1 MNILRVMRVPDL
13 FSLLNAIFGF
23 GAILAACRGDTGFSI
38 LLVIISA
45 VLDGIDGFLARSM
58 KASDLGFS
66 LDSLADLVS
75 FGVAPAVIVVV
86 AFDFSGYVLAAS
98 LIYFTCGTLRL
109 ARFNSSA
116 KDDEFFEGFPITAS
130 GMATVASLL
139 LDRPWLTYA
148 IMLFLSILMVGSIPY
163 PKIRDVRLVVAF
175 VLVLLASAILI
186 QFMGDA
192 TSSGALILTAMIV
205 YMASPV
211 VTSCL
216 PRGK

>member
-1 MNILRVMRVPDL
+1 MNILRLMRVPDI
-13 FSLLNAIFGF
+13 FSLLNAVFGF

-38 LLVIISA
+38 LLVILSA
-45 VLDGIDGFLARSM
+45 VFDGIDGFLARSM
-58 KASDLGFS
+58 KANDLGFS

-75 FGVAPAVIVVV
+75 FGVAPAVLAVV
-86 AFDFSGYVLAAS
+86 AFDFSGYALAAS
-98 LIYFTCGTLRL
+98 LIYLTCGTLRL

-116 KDDEFFEGFPITAS
+116 KDDKFFEGFPITAS
-130 GMATVASLL
+130 GMATVACLL

-163 PKIRDVRLVVAF
+163 PKIRDVRLVAAF

>member
-23 GAILAACRGDTGFSI
+23 GAILAACRGDTRFSI

-75 FGVAPAVIVVV
+75 FGVAPAVLVVV

-98 LIYFTCGTLRL
+98 LIYLTCGTLRL
-109 ARFNSSA
+109 ARFNTSA
-116 KDDEFFEGFPITAS
+116 KDDKFFEGFPITAS
-130 GMATVASLL
+130 GLATVASLL
-139 LDRPWLTYA
+139 LDRPWITYA
-148 IMLFLSILMVGSIPY
+148 LMLFLSILMVGSIPY
-163 PKIRDVRLVVAF
+163 PKIRDVRLVAAF
-175 VLVLLASAILI
+175 VIVLLASAILI

-192 TSSGALILTAMIV
+192 ASSGALILTSMIV
-205 YMASPV
+205 YMSSPV